1 MGNDESHEGGK
12 ALPEVVKNMN
22 LICEGGH
29 KYPEGK
35 NRNLVASV
43 LINDIDRLIKYVEI
57 DKRDDYFRGYSN
69 GLVAA
74 KSIIE
79 HREKERKEK

>member
-1 MGNDESHEGGK
+1 MTDD
-12 ALPEVVKNMN
+12 
-22 LICEGGH
+22 LIHEGGH

-43 LINDIDRLIKYVEI
+43 LINDIDRLVFKGEKYI
-57 DKRDDYFRGYSN
+57 SNDDFSFGYSKGFID
-69 GLVAA
+69 GLITA